1 MSKKNKK
8 LKAEPETARYAR
20 QTNMP
25 DYTLTVLYRGRLRV
39 IPGNPS
45 AVWEMHPAVRE
56 KPPKM
61 QKSIRIYFIKI
72 YYYYFF
78 ILLSVPQ
85 SVPG

>member
-45 AVWEMHPAVRE
+45 AVWGDAPGSPGKTAENA
-56 KPPKM
+56 
-61 QKSIRIYFIKI
+61 KI
-72 YYYYFF
+72 DQNIFY
-78 ILLSVPQ
+78 
-85 SVPG
+85 